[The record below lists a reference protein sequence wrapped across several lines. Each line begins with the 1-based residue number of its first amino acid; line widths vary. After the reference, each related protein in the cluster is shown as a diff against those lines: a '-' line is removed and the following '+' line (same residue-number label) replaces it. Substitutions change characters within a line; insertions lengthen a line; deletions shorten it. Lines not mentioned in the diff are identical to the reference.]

1 MKIVVKG
8 VMTVEDALA
17 SVKHGVD
24 GIWVSNHGARQLDTT
39 PATIEVSIFH
49 ISLIRLISSFDC
61 IVTSLFHAVSFFIR
75 LHIYY
80 MMPLLLCPQPF
91 SRPATY
97 SDTAT

>member
-39 PATIEVSIFH
+39 PATIEVC
-49 ISLIRLISSFDC
+49 SS
-61 IVTSLFHAVSFFIR
+61 S
-75 LHIYY
+75 
-80 MMPLLLCPQPF
+80 
-91 SRPATY
+91 
-97 SDTAT
+97 

>member
-39 PATIEVSIFH
+39 PATIEVRSTSLSFAFFVIF
-49 ISLIRLISSFDC
+49 IIRNPSF
-61 IVTSLFHAVSFFIR
+61 IVT
-75 LHIYY
+75 
-80 MMPLLLCPQPF
+80 
-91 SRPATY
+91 
-97 SDTAT
+97 